1 MTEGGGDQYRDER
14 GGEPSQPAS
23 WSDAQPD
30 EADAAQPTRS
40 FSDPAAAGEQ
50 PTQSAYPP
58 APPAPDQQSGQP
70 EYGQQGYA
78 QPGYGQQPPDEQR
91 SQPEQPGYGQQPSG
105 QPGYGQQS
113 YGQQAYEQPSGQ
125 QGYGQQGY
133 AQPGHA
139 QQPSG
144 QQPGYGQPGYGQQP
158 SGQQPGYGQ
167 PGYGQ
172 QAYGQQAYGQQPGY
186 GQQPSGQQP
195 GYGQP
200 GYGQPGYGQQ
210 AYGQQAYGQPGYGPP
225 GQYPQTAYQEN
236 PYAQAPWAP
245 PGYGAPT
252 ANLASW
258 GIRAGALL
266 LDGLF
271 AALVALPGI
280 IVLISAFASAETAT
294 DAAGTTTITDINGGL
309 LALGIVLLLLAAV
322 FQFWNYGWR
331 NGSKGCSLGK
341 QVVGIRL
348 VSMATG
354 QPPGGW
360 VGLGRFLVRNLLGA
374 LTGGIYTILT
384 YLWPLWDEKNQ
395 TLDDK
400 IFSTLV
406 VRA

>member
-23 WSDAQPD
+23 WSEAQPD

-40 FSDPAAAGEQ
+40 LSDPAAAGEQ

-58 APPAPDQQSGQP
+58 APPAPGQQSGQQ

-78 QPGYGQQPPDEQR
+78 QPGYGQQPPDEQH
-91 SQPEQPGYGQQPSG
+91 SQPEQPGYGQQPYG
-105 QPGYGQQS
+105 QPGSGQQS

-139 QQPSG
+139 QEPSG
-144 QQPGYGQPGYGQQP
+144 QQPGYGQPGY
-158 SGQQPGYGQ
+158 
-167 PGYGQ
+167 
-172 QAYGQQAYGQQPGY
+172 
-186 GQQPSGQQP
+186 QQPSGQQP

-210 AYGQQAYGQPGYGPP
+210 GHGQPGYGQQAYGQQAYGPAGYGQQ
-225 GQYPQTAYQEN
+225 GQYPQTAYQQN

-245 PGYGAPT
+245 PGYGAST

-271 AALVALPGI
+271 AGLVALPGV
-280 IVLISAFASAETAT
+280 IVLIAAFASAETQT

-309 LALGIVLLLLAAV
+309 LALGIVLLLLAVV

-384 YLWPLWDEKNQ
+384 YLWPLWDEKKQ

-406 VRA
+406 VRT

>member
-14 GGEPSQPAS
+14 GDEPAPPAPPAPWSEDQPSQAGT
-23 WSDAQPD
+23 
-30 EADAAQPTRS
+30 AQPTEP
-40 FSDPAAAGEQ
+40 FSDPAGSGQQ

-58 APPAPDQQSGQP
+58 APLPPAQQPGPP
-70 EYGQQGYA
+70 EYGQPPGQPGYA
-78 QPGYGQQPPDEQR
+78 QPGYGQQPPGEQQYP
-91 SQPEQPGYGQQPSG
+91 QPGQPGYGQQPYG
-105 QPGYGQQS
+105 QPGYDQQS
-113 YGQQAYEQPSGQ
+113 HGQQAYEQQSRQAAGQ

-133 AQPGHA
+133 AQPG
-139 QQPSG
+139 SG
-144 QQPGYGQPGYGQQP
+144 QQPGYAQQPYGQQQGYAQPGYGQQGYGQQGYGQQGYGQPGYGP
-158 SGQQPGYGQ
+158 
-167 PGYGQ
+167 
-172 QAYGQQAYGQQPGY
+172 A
-186 GQQPSGQQP
+186 
-195 GYGQP
+195 
-200 GYGQPGYGQQ
+200 
-210 AYGQQAYGQPGYGPP
+210 
-225 GQYPQTAYQEN
+225 GQYPQTGYQQN

-245 PGYGAPT
+245 PGYGAPP

-271 AALVALPGI
+271 ASLVALPGV
-280 IVLISAFASAETAT
+280 IVLVAALASADTQT
-294 DAAGTTTITDINGGL
+294 DAAGTTTITDVNGGL
-309 LALGIVLLLLAAV
+309 IALGVVLLLIAAV

-348 VSMATG
+348 VSEATR

-374 LTGGIYTILT
+374 LTGGIYTILN

-395 TLDDK
+395 CLDDK

>member
-1 MTEGGGDQYRDER
+1 MTEGGGDQHRDEH
-14 GGEPSQPAS
+14 GDEPFPPAAPAP
-23 WSDAQPD
+23 WSEAQPD
-30 EADAAQPTRS
+30 QAETAQPTQS
-40 FSDPAAAGEQ
+40 FSDAAASGEQ

-58 APPAPDQQSGQP
+58 APPPPAQQSGQQEYGQQ

-78 QPGYGQQPPDEQR
+78 QPGYGQQPAGEQQVP
-91 SQPEQPGYGQQPSG
+91 QPGQQGYGQQPYG
-105 QPGYGQQS
+105 QPGYDQQS
-113 YGQQAYEQPSGQ
+113 YGQQQPPQPSGQ

-133 AQPGHA
+133 AQPGY
-139 QQPSG
+139 G
-144 QQPGYGQPGYGQQP
+144 QQPGYAQQP
-158 SGQQPGYGQ
+158 
-167 PGYGQ
+167 
-172 QAYGQQAYGQQPGY
+172 YGQQPGY
-186 GQQPSGQQP
+186 GQQ

-200 GYGQPGYGQQ
+200 GYGQPGYGP
-210 AYGQQAYGQPGYGPP
+210 A
-225 GQYPQTAYQEN
+225 GQYPQTAYQQN

-245 PGYGAPT
+245 PGYGAQT

-271 AALVALPGI
+271 ACLVSLPGV
-280 IVLISAFASAETAT
+280 IVLIAALASADTET
-294 DAAGTTTITDINGGL
+294 DAAGTTTITDVNGGL
-309 LALGIVLLLLAAV
+309 LALGIVLLLLAVV

-348 VSMATG
+348 VSIATR
-354 QPPGGW
+354 QAPGGW

-384 YLWPLWDEKNQ
+384 YLWPLWDEKKQ

-406 VRA
+406 VRV

>member
-14 GGEPSQPAS
+14 GDQPAPPAP
-23 WSDAQPD
+23 WSEDQPD
-30 EADAAQPTRS
+30 RAETAQPTES
-40 FSDPAAAGEQ
+40 FSDPAAFGQQ

-58 APPAPDQQSGQP
+58 APPPPAQQPGPPEYGQPPGQPGYAQPGYGQQPPGEQQYPQPGQPGYGQQAYGQPGYDQQSLGQQAYEQQP
-70 EYGQQGYA
+70 RQPAGQQGYGQQGYA
-78 QPGYGQQPPDEQR
+78 QPGYGQQPGYAQ
-91 SQPEQPGYGQQPSG
+91 QPYGQQQGYG
-105 QPGYGQQS
+105 QPGY
-113 YGQQAYEQPSGQ
+113 GQ

-133 AQPGHA
+133 
-139 QQPSG
+139 G
-144 QQPGYGQPGYGQQP
+144 QQP
-158 SGQQPGYGQ
+158 
-167 PGYGQ
+167 
-172 QAYGQQAYGQQPGY
+172 
-186 GQQPSGQQP
+186 
-195 GYGQP
+195 
-200 GYGQPGYGQQ
+200 
-210 AYGQQAYGQPGYGPP
+210 YGQPGYGPA
-225 GQYPQTAYQEN
+225 GQHPQTAYQQN
-236 PYAQAPWAP
+236 PYAQPPWAP
-245 PGYGAPT
+245 PGYGAPP

-271 AALVALPGI
+271 ALLVALPGL
-280 IVLISAFASAETAT
+280 IVLIAALASADTET
-294 DAAGTTTITDINGGL
+294 DAAGTTTITNVNGGL
-309 LALGIVLLLLAAV
+309 IALWVVLLLLSAV

-354 QPPGGW
+354 QLPGGW

-384 YLWPLWDEKNQ
+384 YQWPLWDEKKQ

-406 VRA
+406 VRV

>member
-1 MTEGGGDQYRDER
+1 MTEGGGDQYRDE
-14 GGEPSQPAS
+14 PSQPAPPAP
-23 WSDAQPD
+23 WSEDQPD
-30 EADAAQPTRS
+30 QAETAQPTQS
-40 FSDPAAAGEQ
+40 LFDPAPSGEQ
-50 PTQSAYPP
+50 PTQGAYPP
-58 APPAPDQQSGQP
+58 APPPAQQDYGQP
-70 EYGQQGYA
+70 PGQQGYA
-78 QPGYGQQPPDEQR
+78 QPGYGQQPPGGQQYP
-91 SQPEQPGYGQQPSG
+91 QPGQQGYDQQPYGQPGYDQQGYGQQ
-105 QPGYGQQS
+105 QPP
-113 YGQQAYEQPSGQ
+113 QPSGQ

-133 AQPGHA
+133 AQPGYG
-139 QQPSG
+139 QQPGYPQQPYG

-158 SGQQPGYGQ
+158 
-167 PGYGQ
+167 
-172 QAYGQQAYGQQPGY
+172 
-186 GQQPSGQQP
+186 
-195 GYGQP
+195 
-200 GYGQPGYGQQ
+200 
-210 AYGQQAYGQPGYGPP
+210 YGQPGYGPA
-225 GQYPQTAYQEN
+225 GQYPQTAYQQN

-245 PGYGAPT
+245 PGYGAPP

-271 AALVALPGI
+271 AGLVSLPGV
-280 IVLISAFASAETAT
+280 IVLIAALASADTET
-294 DAAGTTTITDINGGL
+294 DAAGTTTITDVNGGL
-309 LALGIVLLLLAAV
+309 LALGIVLLLVAVV

-384 YLWPLWDEKNQ
+384 YLWPLWDEKKQ

-406 VRA
+406 VRV